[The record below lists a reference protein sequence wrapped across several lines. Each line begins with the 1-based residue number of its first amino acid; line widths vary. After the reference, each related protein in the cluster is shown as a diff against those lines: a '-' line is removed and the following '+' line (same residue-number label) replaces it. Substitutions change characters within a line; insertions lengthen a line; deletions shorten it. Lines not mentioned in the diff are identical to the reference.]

1 MNNLTQRIESP
12 ASRFLLKNC
21 SNFDFNQLDGS
32 LSQLRSHIENSYN
45 LHLSR
50 PQASLFFNPSN
61 LDTDNHCFL
70 GFEVIGQEGK
80 ILSGIEELEKGPIEQ
95 DFLLVDMSSMIWVR
109 KNNFGEYYRQC
120 SSAEFSKSVFK
131 FLDKLHNK
139 EYSNGLSARLFL
151 DFHSQS
157 SQLSL
162 PDVFLEL
169 RDKSL
174 VDINNSGTQLVKLNH
189 HEWRWIIS
197 DRRGRG
203 GKKTGPR
210 VNNDIKCS
218 EVRLIG
224 ESDQCAIAS
233 IDKAKSIASDL
244 GLDLVEAS
252 PSAKPPVVKLIDY
265 GKFKYQQQKKASDA
279 KKKQVVVS
287 LKEIQFRP
295 NIEKHDLDV
304 KLKKAERFL
313 AQGDKIKMIM
323 QFRGREMAYSQMG
336 MEKFKG
342 IIAQVVEFGGTVEA
356 DPKMNGN
363 RIITII
369 AASRKK

>member
-174 VDINNSGTQLVKLNH
+174 VDINNSGT
-189 HEWRWIIS
+189 
-197 DRRGRG
+197 
-203 GKKTGPR
+203 
-210 VNNDIKCS
+210 
-218 EVRLIG
+218 
-224 ESDQCAIAS
+224 
-233 IDKAKSIASDL
+233 
-244 GLDLVEAS
+244 
-252 PSAKPPVVKLIDY
+252 
-265 GKFKYQQQKKASDA
+265 
-279 KKKQVVVS
+279 
-287 LKEIQFRP
+287 
-295 NIEKHDLDV
+295 
-304 KLKKAERFL
+304 
-313 AQGDKIKMIM
+313 
-323 QFRGREMAYSQMG
+323 
-336 MEKFKG
+336 
-342 IIAQVVEFGGTVEA
+342 
-356 DPKMNGN
+356 
-363 RIITII
+363 
-369 AASRKK
+369 